1 MDILFGYARCEI
13 TPKGSVTMGG
23 YGAREGPSVGVH
35 DSLYAKVL
43 AFKSQDR
50 EWVMTVLDLV
60 GLNRSVVERL
70 RKAVRDETG
79 LPCGSLSLSCTH
91 THSGPQTLEHPVSG
105 MPPLAEE
112 YLDQVASTLTQTVRQ
127 AQNNLSPLRMR
138 TAIRRANRV
147 DTNQRRPPGS
157 RQESERSDDSFMGVV
172 KFNEVDLFNFA
183 CHPTCSDTATV

>member
-13 TPKGSVTMGG
+13 TPKGSVPMGG

-35 DSLYAKVL
+35 DSLYAKAL

-50 EWVMTVLDLV
+50 EWVLTVLDLV

-91 THSGPQTLEHPVSG
+91 THSGPQTVEHPVPG

-112 YLDQVASTLTQTVRQ
+112 YLDQVASTLPETVRQ

-138 TAIRRANRV
+138 TAIGRVNRVAANR
-147 DTNQRRPPGS
+147 RRPPSS
-157 RQESERSDDSFMGVV
+157 RQ
-172 KFNEVDLFNFA
+172 
-183 CHPTCSDTATV
+183 